1 MTNRKGR
8 VFPHGRRQSRRVI
21 RLRCWA
27 VTNTIHRGEYILS
40 LMLQEIAEQPAA
52 LARTI
57 QSERAKLSRLGAF
70 LKQRNIDLIVLVARG
85 SSDNAALFGRYLL
98 EITTGIPVSLSAP
111 SVHTLYRAKLRLQH
125 ALVVGV
131 SQSGAGDDIN
141 QVLENARAGGAYTVG
156 ITNEPASAMVN
167 VVDETL
173 LMHGGRERS
182 VAATKTFT
190 GQMLLFYL
198 LAESLAES
206 KPPWSCDTIPDF
218 AARALEQQPAVLEL
232 VQRYVF
238 MENCVVVGRGLAYAN
253 AYELALKLMETCYVV
268 AERFS
273 SADFLHGPVAMVER
287 HFPVILFAP
296 PGVMLPGVKSLIGRL
311 RELRADSLVIT
322 SDLEAAASCT
332 RAIIMPKEIDEFVAP
347 IPYIIPGQLFAAS
360 LAEAKGLDPD
370 RPRSLSKVTRTT

>member
-1 MTNRKGR
+1 
-8 VFPHGRRQSRRVI
+8 
-21 RLRCWA
+21 
-27 VTNTIHRGEYILS
+27 
-40 LMLQEIAEQPAA
+40 MLQEIAEQPAA

-57 QSERAKLSRLGAF
+57 DAEREKIAALGTL
-70 LKQRNIDLIVLVARG
+70 LKKRGIDLIVLVARG

-111 SVHTLYRAKLRLQH
+111 SVHTLYRAKLNLQH

-131 SQSGAGDDIN
+131 SQSGEGEDIN
-141 QVLENARAGGAYTVG
+141 EVLENARAGGAYTLG
-156 ITNEPASAMVN
+156 ITNEPSSAMVRF
-167 VVDETL
+167 VDETL

-190 GQMLLFYL
+190 GQMLIFYM
-198 LAESLAES
+198 LAEALAQT
-206 KPPWSCDTIPDF
+206 KPAWSYAAIPDF
-218 AARALEQQPAVLEL
+218 AARSLEQQPAILEL

-273 SADFLHGPVAMVER
+273 SADFLHGPVSMVER

-347 IPYIIPGQLFAAS
+347 IPYIIPGQLFAAL

-370 RPRSLSKVTRTT
+370 QPRSLSKVTRTL

>member
-1 MTNRKGR
+1 
-8 VFPHGRRQSRRVI
+8 
-21 RLRCWA
+21 
-27 VTNTIHRGEYILS
+27 
-40 LMLQEIAEQPAA
+40 MLQEIGEQPEA

-57 QSERAKLSRLGAF
+57 ESESKKISQLGAF
-70 LKQRNIDLIVLVARG
+70 LRKRDIDLIVLVARG

-111 SVHTLYRAKLRLQH
+111 SVHTLYHAKLRLEH

-131 SQSGAGDDIN
+131 SQSGEGEDIN
-141 QVLENARAGGAYTVG
+141 IVLENARASGAYTLG
-156 ITNEPASAMVN
+156 ITNESDSTMTG
-167 VVDETL
+167 VVEETL
-173 LMHGGRERS
+173 LTQGGRERS

-190 GQMLLFYL
+190 GQMMLFYM
-198 LAESLAES
+198 LAAELSDGSS
-206 KPPWSCDTIPDF
+206 KHRFELIPDF
-218 AARALEQQPAVLEL
+218 AAKALEQKAALREL

-273 SADFLHGPVAMVER
+273 SADFLHGPLAMIER

-296 PGVMLPGVKSLIGRL
+296 PGVMLAGVKSLIERL
-311 RELRADSLVIT
+311 CELHADVLAIT
-322 SDLEAAASCT
+322 SDLDAAGACS
-332 RAIIMPKEIDEFVAP
+332 RAIIMPKEIDEFLAP
-347 IPYIIPGQLFAAS
+347 IPYIIPGQLFAAL

-370 RPRSLSKVTRTT
+370 SPRSLSKVTRTL